1 MKTYKDMN
9 AAERLAFEI
18 WDNSIAGQ
26 DMAELIANYTIYGNG
41 AYCPEELFVK
51 ELTPRNVDEYYRE
64 LCWAV
69 INNTPAIIA
78 ELQSVIDRAKETLL
92 ERNE

>member
-26 DMAELIANYTIYGNG
+26 D
-41 AYCPEELFVK
+41 
-51 ELTPRNVDEYYRE
+51 
-64 LCWAV
+64 
-69 INNTPAIIA
+69 IA
-78 ELQSVIDRAKETLL
+78 ELQSVIDRAKETLI